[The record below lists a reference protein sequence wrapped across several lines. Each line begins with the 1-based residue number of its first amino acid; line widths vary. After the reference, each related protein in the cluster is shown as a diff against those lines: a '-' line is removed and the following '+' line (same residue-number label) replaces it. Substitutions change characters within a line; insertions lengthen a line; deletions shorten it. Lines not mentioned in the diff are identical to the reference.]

1 MKILTIFQENELGLL
16 LQFFVES
23 HFKAQVQVLKN
34 NEEAI
39 GLLDQ
44 DPNSWNLIVCDYTD
58 SAKTLVPLSLK
69 RELKTQF
76 LFRVQKAQV
85 DAFNAKTK
93 QGFYFSDHHGL
104 LTRLNDLLSENQ
116 IPKRD
121 SDYVQ
126 ANSEFLIHLSPVQA
140 DIYAQLSNQKLVK
153 ILRAGQRFSNEDVD
167 FFQNK
172 KKIDRLWV
180 SRGAVSLISDGV
192 LGKFSPP
199 EAQVNRSKSK
209 GLSGS
214 PPNQDP
220 QPQTAMHQG
229 QEASETTSVVA
240 SVQLDPS
247 LSLEQETRQAI
258 AAQLRVEA
266 KITAELKEEAESKR
280 RAEVEAQQKTEVLA
294 RLRSEIQSRP
304 PKARLPTPEKKML
317 LDLDSMQ
324 KMIAVSGM
332 TPEVQEVAKR
342 NVTQV
347 VQHVRKAPRLND
359 LLRHLQQG
367 QESYLASHS
376 MLLSFLS
383 CAVATQMEWSSDTT
397 YQKLVLSS
405 FLHDV
410 AMQDEDLARIK
421 SLSQIAEFEH
431 QNDVKKTNEMFRTV
445 RDHPLKGAD
454 LARAFHEVP
463 PDVDLIIAQHHELPD
478 GSGFPKGLTSTRI
491 GPLPSI
497 FILVHDW
504 VDFILERKTTD
515 SVAMLNFSD
524 SIPDF
529 VAARKALYS
538 TGNFRKVLS
547 CLHKIKV

>member
-23 HFKAQVQVLKN
+23 HFKAQVQTLKN

-39 GLLDQ
+39 ELLEQ
-44 DPNSWNLIVCDYTD
+44 DPNSWNLIVCDYTN

-76 LFRVQKAQV
+76 LFRVSKAQV
-85 DAFNAKTK
+85 DAFNARTK

-104 LTRLNDLLSENQ
+104 LTRLRELLSKDQ
-116 IPKRD
+116 IPERD

-126 ANSEFLIHLSPVQA
+126 ANSEFLIHVSPVQA
-140 DIYAQLSNQKLVK
+140 DIYAQLSNKKLVK
-153 ILRAGQRFSNEDVD
+153 ILRAGQSFSKEDVD

-180 SRGAVSLISDGV
+180 SRDAVSLISDGV
-192 LGKFSPP
+192 LEKFSPP
-199 EAQVNRSKSK
+199 ESQMSRGESKS
-209 GLSGS
+209 LPGS
-214 PPNQDP
+214 VPNEDP
-220 QPQTAMHQG
+220 QPRAAIHQG
-229 QEASETTSVVA
+229 QEASETISVVTSV
-240 SVQLDPS
+240 QFDPS

-280 RAEVEAQQKTEVLA
+280 RAEVEAQQKTEALA
-294 RLRSEIQSRP
+294 RLKAEIQSRP
-304 PKARLPTPEKKML
+304 PKARLATPEKKML

-324 KMIAVSGM
+324 KMIEVSGM
-332 TPEVQEVAKR
+332 TPAVQEVAKR

-359 LLRHLQQG
+359 LLRHLQQS

-410 AMQDEDLARIK
+410 AIQNEDLARIK
-421 SLSQIAEFEH
+421 NLNQIAELDYK
-431 QNDVKKTNEMFRTV
+431 NDSKKTNEIFRIV
-445 RDHPLKGAD
+445 RDHPLKGAE
-454 LARAFHEVP
+454 LARTFHEVP

-478 GSGFPKGLTSTRI
+478 GTGFPKGLTSTRI
-491 GPLPSI
+491 GPLSSI
-497 FILVHDW
+497 FIVVHDW
-504 VDFILERKTTD
+504 VDFILERKVSGSD
-515 SVAMLNFSD
+515 SMRDFSD
-524 SIPDF
+524 SIHDF
-529 VAARKALYS
+529 VAARKNSYS
-538 TGNFRKVLS
+538 TGTFRKVLS
-547 CLHKIKV
+547 CLDKIKV